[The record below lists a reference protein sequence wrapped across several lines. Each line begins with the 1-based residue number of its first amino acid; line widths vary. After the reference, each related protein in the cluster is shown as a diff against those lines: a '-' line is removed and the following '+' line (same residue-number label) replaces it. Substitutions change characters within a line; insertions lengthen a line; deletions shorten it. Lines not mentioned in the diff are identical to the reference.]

1 MALPQVHIDN
11 PPRRGVGGGR
21 FMLDLFII
29 GMLINLLYIY
39 QLFTHAIY
47 EQNENSYLNKSN
59 RLSYSKMMINKE
71 NRAYKTKN

>member
-29 GMLINLLYIY
+29 GMLINLLHIY
-39 QLFTHAIY
+39 QLFTRAM
-47 EQNENSYLNKSN
+47 NKM
-59 RLSYSKMMINKE
+59 KIV
-71 NRAYKTKN
+71 RAFLVDSTDFTS